1 MRKIIFLSAFSA
13 LLFVQCGKSSKNDPF
28 LIKEDA
34 IGKLTYG
41 TKIKQLDSIFASDSI
56 VKIQSSP
63 NAIETQGEVEVYEK
77 GGKKL
82 LLLSPKT
89 EMDPN
94 ARISDVFIHD
104 SRYHTESGLTKENL
118 FKDFTDTYEVKNI
131 YQILN
136 GVMIFFS
143 DTKIYL
149 TIDAKYLMPEVRG
162 NRHAELKTEHIQ
174 EDAPIKYL
182 RLDWSE

>member
-1 MRKIIFLSAFSA
+1 MKKILFLSALSA
-13 LLFVQCGKSSKNDPF
+13 LLFIQCGKSSKNDPF

-34 IGKLTYG
+34 IGSLTYG
-41 TKIKQLDSIFASDSI
+41 TKIKQLDSIFATDSI
-56 VKIQSSP
+56 VKIHSSP

-77 GGKKL
+77 NGKKL

-94 ARISDVFIHD
+94 SQISDVLIYD
-104 SRYHTESGLTKENL
+104 ARYHTENGLSKENN
-118 FKDFTDTYEVKNI
+118 FKDFTETYEVRNI

-136 GVMIFFS
+136 GVMVFFS

-162 NRHAELKTEHIQ
+162 DRSANLKAEHIQ